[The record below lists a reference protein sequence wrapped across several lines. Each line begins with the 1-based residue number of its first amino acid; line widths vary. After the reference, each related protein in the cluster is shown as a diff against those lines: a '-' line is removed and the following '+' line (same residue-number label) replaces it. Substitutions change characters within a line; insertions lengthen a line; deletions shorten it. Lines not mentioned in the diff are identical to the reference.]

1 LLWLAAWP
9 LSTFAQS
16 DRGTITGTV
25 MDPAGAVVPS
35 ATIVLKNLATGAET
49 RSATTE
55 TGNYT
60 ISSLSVATYQLT
72 VTATGFKTF
81 VQDGIN
87 VQVAQTGRVDVVLQL
102 GAATE
107 SITVTADAALLKTEN
122 SEQSTTIDKDRLL
135 SLPLYFGS
143 GQGGGAIR
151 NPLTF
156 ATLTPGAVY
165 QTTSNEQ
172 IRVNGMPN
180 QSYKIV
186 VDGQDASQS
195 NSLQDANQAMPAM
208 EAVEEFTLQASNF
221 SAEFGQ
227 VVGGLFNFASR
238 SGTNQFHGS
247 GFEYF
252 TNEDLTAGVPFTNSG
267 NGHLLRPRVRKN
279 DYGASIG
286 GPVYIPKVYNGRD
299 KTFFFFNYEGYG
311 DQKIVSGA
319 FTNVPPAPW
328 RTGDFSD
335 ILTGRNLGTD
345 ILGRSVMENTIYDPS
360 TARSANG
367 QSVTDP
373 FPGNMI
379 PVSRFDPVAAKIQ
392 ALIPGPTNSS
402 LTNNL
407 AVVYPNPKTQHIMSI
422 KGDELLKDGSKISL
436 YYQHQHTEQLSAPDP
451 FPVPI
456 TGVRDQLIH
465 SDTARLNYDRSIT
478 PTLYLHMG
486 AGITHVFKP
495 DSSPPSV
502 LQDYNAVSSL
512 GLVGGAVNG
521 FPQIGGFN
529 TPYGGMA
536 LWGAS
541 TTANIGPQNANEY
554 HTDKPTGVASATYVR
569 NNHTYKIGGEFR
581 IESYTDR
588 NSRGATG
595 IYNFTSAE
603 TGLPYLQSTTVGGG
617 SIGFPYASFLLGAVD
632 NASVSN
638 VQDPQWRKKSWSLF
652 VQDTWKVT
660 RKLTIDYGLR
670 WDLAGQGH
678 ELYYRTA
685 NFAPTIANPSAGGLL
700 GAVAYEG
707 YGAGRCNCTFTKTYP
722 YGVGPRLGFAY
733 QLTPKTVLRAGW
745 GLTYGNTPTFNYITN
760 QAIVGVG
767 YNTLTFTPTSFG
779 APVTTLRTGLQYSTA
794 ALNAATFDPGIRP
807 SPGQVNS
814 PPYWIDPNAG
824 RPPRISQWNISLQR
838 EIAKDMVLE
847 TAFVG
852 NRGIWLQANNLVD
865 LNGITTQRL
874 GTFGLNINNAAD
886 RSLLTSTFNSGNP
899 QARGFKVP
907 YAGFPTSLTL
917 AQALRPYPQF
927 STIPTWWAPRGNSW
941 YDALQMK
948 LTKRLRH
955 GLQVTAAFTFQQ
967 ELTTAESAAVNDVYN
982 LPNQKAISAQSQ
994 PVVFV
999 TGYTYSLPALTSNK
1013 VVRTAIRDWTLGGML
1028 RYASGLPIP
1037 VPYSNNNLNTL
1048 LLRQVSTATFDNRVP
1063 GQPLFL
1069 KDLNCH
1075 CFDPNT
1081 NFVLNPAAWADPG
1094 AGQWGTAAPYYN
1106 DYRYQ
1111 RRPDEEMSLGRTF
1124 RIREG
1129 MSLQIR
1135 GEFFNILNRTEMNNP
1150 TVNNAAATQATNSRG
1165 QTTSGF
1171 GYINIGSVGFGPRSG
1186 QLVAQFHF

>member
-1 LLWLAAWP
+1 
-9 LSTFAQS
+9 
-16 DRGTITGTV
+16 
-25 MDPAGAVVPS
+25 
-35 ATIVLKNLATGAET
+35 
-49 RSATTE
+49 
-55 TGNYT
+55 
-60 ISSLSVATYQLT
+60 
-72 VTATGFKTF
+72 
-81 VQDGIN
+81 
-87 VQVAQTGRVDVVLQL
+87 
-102 GAATE
+102 
-107 SITVTADAALLKTEN
+107 
-122 SEQSTTIDKDRLL
+122 
-135 SLPLYFGS
+135 
-143 GQGGGAIR
+143 
-151 NPLTF
+151 
-156 ATLTPGAVY
+156 
-165 QTTSNEQ
+165 
-172 IRVNGMPN
+172 
-180 QSYKIV
+180 
-186 VDGQDASQS
+186 
-195 NSLQDANQAMPAM
+195 
-208 EAVEEFTLQASNF
+208 
-221 SAEFGQ
+221 
-227 VVGGLFNFASR
+227 
-238 SGTNQFHGS
+238 
-247 GFEYF
+247 
-252 TNEDLTAGVPFTNSG
+252 
-267 NGHLLRPRVRKN
+267 
-279 DYGASIG
+279 
-286 GPVYIPKVYNGRD
+286 
-299 KTFFFFNYEGYG
+299 
-311 DQKIVSGA
+311 
-319 FTNVPPAPW
+319 
-328 RTGDFSD
+328 
-335 ILTGRNLGTD
+335 
-345 ILGRSVMENTIYDPS
+345 
-360 TARSANG
+360 
-367 QSVTDP
+367 
-373 FPGNMI
+373 
-379 PVSRFDPVAAKIQ
+379 
-392 ALIPGPTNSS
+392 
-402 LTNNL
+402 
-407 AVVYPNPKTQHIMSI
+407 
-422 KGDELLKDGSKISL
+422 
-436 YYQHQHTEQLSAPDP
+436 
-451 FPVPI
+451 
-456 TGVRDQLIH
+456 
-465 SDTARLNYDRSIT
+465 
-478 PTLYLHMG
+478 
-486 AGITHVFKP
+486 
-495 DSSPPSV
+495 
-502 LQDYNAVSSL
+502 
-512 GLVGGAVNG
+512 
-521 FPQIGGFN
+521 
-529 TPYGGMA
+529 
-536 LWGAS
+536 
-541 TTANIGPQNANEY
+541 
-554 HTDKPTGVASATYVR
+554 
-569 NNHTYKIGGEFR
+569 
-581 IESYTDR
+581 
-588 NSRGATG
+588 
-595 IYNFTSAE
+595 
-603 TGLPYLQSTTVGGG
+603 
-617 SIGFPYASFLLGAVD
+617 
-632 NASVSN
+632 
-638 VQDPQWRKKSWSLF
+638 
-652 VQDTWKVT
+652 
-660 RKLTIDYGLR
+660 
-670 WDLAGQGH
+670 
-678 ELYYRTA
+678 
-685 NFAPTIANPSAGGLL
+685 
-700 GAVAYEG
+700 
-707 YGAGRCNCTFTKTYP
+707 
-722 YGVGPRLGFAY
+722 
-733 QLTPKTVLRAGW
+733 VLRGGW

-779 APVTTLRTGLQYSTA
+779 APVTTLRTGLQYSMA

-1013 VVRTAIRDWTLGGML
+1013 VVRTAIRGWTLGGML